1 MAQHLR
7 TDPLQIEPLLEALQV
22 LDWVGLLNETD
33 DEHGGRFVL
42 LCDPEQ
48 TRVAPLLARLLLRR
62 EALTEGFWGAANL
75 ENLNL
80 APLLH

>member
-1 MAQHLR
+1 LKALWQVQNTPERGLSNEALAQHLR

-62 EALTEGFWGAANL
+62 EAAD
-75 ENLNL
+75 
-80 APLLH
+80 